1 VSTLLTESPN
11 PVETAPRRHP
21 ITVSDYL
28 RMGEVGILGPDLRIE
43 LIEGEIVDMSPIG
56 LAHSSRVSRLNR
68 LLSLAVGDRAL
79 VWPQNPVILG
89 DRSAPEPDLALLR
102 WRDDYYAET
111 QPGPDD
117 ILLIVEVSDTSLA
130 YDRDT
135 KLPLYARFQIP
146 EVWILDIQGGHLEIH
161 LEPDA
166 GRYTLQFRPKDLSR
180 VTIAALPDLELDL
193 RDLL

>member
-1 VSTLLTESPN
+1 MLANTPN

-28 RMGEVGILGPDLRIE
+28 RMGEVGILGPDLRVE

-56 LAHSSRVSRLNR
+56 LPHSSRVSRSNR

-89 DRSAPEPDLALLR
+89 DHSAPEPDLALLR
-102 WRDDYYAET
+102 WRDDYYAESH
-111 QPGPDD
+111 PGPDD

-135 KLPLYARFQIP
+135 RLPLYARFQIP